1 MTHVLKRGPMGF
13 ISPADQ
19 LKQPLQVD
27 IGSDNHFVAFE
38 DREPARRM
46 ISLPRASR
54 REANYYVKAIKE
66 GQPEDAD
73 ARGRSVDYSG
83 SGIRS

>member
-1 MTHVLKRGPMGF
+1 MTHVLKCCPMGL

-19 LKQPLQVD
+19 WQQPQQMG
-27 IGSDNHFVAFE
+27 IGSDNHFVAFV

-46 ISLPRASR
+46 ISLRKANR
-54 REANYYVKAIKE
+54 RKLNYYIKAIKG

-73 ARGRSVDYSG
+73 A
-83 SGIRS
+83 